1 MNLEGPDFT
10 INSVRSIVEQRDG
23 RLFYVLIST
32 RLEPFCPSADV
43 DLVSLE
49 KPLFTVFGHA
59 EDSPAFIVCITY
71 SFLDIARSQN
81 GSCSK
86 QSRIA
91 SRHPYV
97 GAGIADGWCRFLL
110 ENSTF
115 SAGHE
120 IIRLLS
126 KSKVH
131 FRVYKNPPPGH
142 SAYLHIVNISLSK

>member
-1 MNLEGPDFT
+1 MNLVGPDFT

-86 QSRIA
+86 QYRIA

-97 GAGIADGWCRFLL
+97 GAGIADSWCRFLL
-110 ENSTF
+110 EKPVVSRLVTKSSACYRSRRFISAFTRILHRALAHTF
-115 SAGHE
+115 T
-120 IIRLLS
+120 
-126 KSKVH
+126 
-131 FRVYKNPPPGH
+131 
-142 SAYLHIVNISLSK
+142 